1 MYQEIKGV
9 KYYFNE
15 RGVIADV
22 VEKILNEQ
30 ETKTIG

>member
-15 RGVIADV
+15 REVIAHV

>member
-9 KYYFNE
+9 TYYFNE
-15 RGVIADV
+15 REVIADV
-22 VEKILNEQ
+22 VEKILKEQ

>member
-1 MYQEIKGV
+1 MYQDIKGV
-9 KYYFNE
+9 KYYLNE
-15 RGVIADV
+15 REVIAVV